1 MPTIK
6 YGQILLYCHF
16 NKIKKGSDFQFLVP
30 NQFPVSRIEPKT
42 CQKCLFCSTLY
53 LTKFHFESTQDSKE
67 ISISVTTLFHYV
79 AMLMM
84 ISQILK
90 YVNFTKT
97 KKSGYFKNETV
108 FFQIKQENAVRCNSC
123 DNLLQLSFSS
133 KISIFSEAYI

>member
-1 MPTIK
+1 MVRSCYIVILIK
-6 YGQILLYCHF
+6 S
-16 NKIKKGSDFQFLVP
+16 KKDLISSFQFPTSFQSPGL
-30 NQFPVSRIEPKT
+30 I
-42 CQKCLFCSTLY
+42 QKHVRNVCFAAHQY

-97 KKSGYFKNETV
+97 KKSGYFKNETI